1 MMNTIVNEKMISFK
15 ELEQKMFDY
24 ICEFGRGLT
33 QTILE
38 SYDEELQRGR
48 DKKALRSK
56 GTRRTTIKTVY
67 GEVEYNRNIY
77 EGKNSEGRTIWVYL
91 LDEAMSM
98 DKIGL
103 ISTNLAEK
111 IASTVTE
118 SSYHV
123 TADLISSTCG
133 QTISHGGVWN
143 LVQHLGEK
151 ISMEEDV
158 KTSEMD
164 ADKGRGEKII
174 PILFEEMD
182 GVWLRMQGK
191 GHKKEPKQEM
201 KVSVT
206 YEGWEKDDKGSSC
219 LSNKHVM
226 AGMEKSDEF
235 HAKREA
241 QIRSQYDTDEIGF
254 RILNGDGG
262 GWIKD
267 PYEPE
272 TVFQLD
278 RFHIHQDIKRK
289 IQDKAAQTAIT
300 SLFEAEKFEEM
311 FEYIE
316 IYATSVESPEGEDK
330 KSENAR
336 KLYAYLKNNEHG
348 LPPWQSQRD
357 DYPEAPEGIAYKNMG
372 VQENQNC
379 TTITLRMKKGRMRW
393 SSSGANNMA
402 KLLSSKENKELV
414 ETIGRYTDGILLA
427 EPIREILE
435 VLSAAKAPKKDGKGN
450 PYIDVM
456 THHIPMMDVAQT
468 ASRKIFKKAF
478 A

>member
-1 MMNTIVNEKMISFK
+1 MMNTIVNEKMIPFK
-15 ELEQKMFDY
+15 ELEQKIFNY

-33 QTILE
+33 KTILE
-38 SYDEELQRGR
+38 SYDEELQRSR

-77 EGKNSEGRTIWVYL
+77 KGKDSEDRTIWVYL

-98 DKIGL
+98 DKMGL

-111 IASTVTE
+111 IASAVTE
-118 SSYHV
+118 SSYQV

-143 LVQHLGEK
+143 LVQRLGEK
-151 ISMEEDV
+151 ISIEEEV

-164 ADKGRGEKII
+164 AGKEHGEKII

-191 GHKKEPKQEM
+191 GHKKAPKQEM

-206 YEGWEKDDKGSSC
+206 YEGWEKDDKTSSR

-226 AGMEKSDEF
+226 AGMEKSNEF

-241 QIRSQYDTDEIGF
+241 QIRSQYAADEIGF

-289 IQDKAAQTAIT
+289 ISDKAAQTAIT
-300 SLFEAEKFEEM
+300 NLFEAEKFAEM

-330 KSENAR
+330 KSEKAR
-336 KLYAYLKNNEHG
+336 KLYEYLKNNEHG
-348 LPPWQSQRD
+348 LSPWQSQRE
-357 DYPEAPEGIAYKNMG
+357 DYPEAPEGIVYKNMG

-379 TTITLRMKKGRMRW
+379 TTITLRMKNGRMRW
-393 SSSGANNMA
+393 STSGANNMA
-402 KLLSSKENKELV
+402 KLLSRKENKELV

-427 EPIREILE
+427 EPIGEILE

-456 THHIPMMDVAQT
+456 THHIPMLDVAQT

>member
-1 MMNTIVNEKMISFK
+1 MIDTIVNEKMIQFK
-15 ELEQKMFDY
+15 ELEQKIY
-24 ICEFGRGLT
+24 SYVCEFGRGLT
-33 QTILE
+33 QSILE
-38 SYDEELQRGR
+38 AYDEELLKGR

-56 GTRRTTIKTVY
+56 GKRRTTIKTVY
-67 GEVEYNRNIY
+67 GEVEYYRNIY
-77 EGKNSEGRTIWVYL
+77 MGKDREGRTIWVYL

-118 SSYHV
+118 SPYQV
-123 TADLISSTCG
+123 TADIISSTCG

-143 LVQHLGEK
+143 LVQRLGER
-151 ISMEEDV
+151 ISEEEDV
-158 KTSEMD
+158 KTNEMD
-164 ADKGRGEKII
+164 AGMDRGERAA

-182 GVWLRMQGK
+182 GVWIKMQGE
-191 GHKKEPKQEM
+191 GHKKVPKQEI
-201 KVSVT
+201 KVSIT
-206 YEGWEKDDKGSSC
+206 YEGWEEDGKGRSR

-226 AGMEKSDEF
+226 AGMEKSSEF

-241 QIRSQYDTDEIGF
+241 QIRSQYDADEIGF

-278 RFHIHQDIKRK
+278 RFHIYQDIKRK
-289 IQDKAAQTAIT
+289 LPDKAAQAAVTG
-300 SLFEAEKFEEM
+300 LFEAGEFEGM

-316 IYATSVESPEGEDK
+316 LYATSVESPEGEDK
-330 KSENAR
+330 KSEKAR
-336 KLYAYLKNNEHG
+336 KLGEYLKNNEHG

-357 DYPEAPEGIAYKNMG
+357 DYPEAPEGVAYKNMG

-379 TTITLRMKKGRMRW
+379 TMITLRMKNRRMRW
-393 SSSGANNMA
+393 SPLGANNMA
-402 KLLSSKENKELV
+402 KLLSSKENQELA
-414 ETIGRYTDGILLA
+414 ETIGRYTDGMVPA
-427 EPIREILE
+427 GPAYEILE
-435 VLSAAKAPKKDGKGN
+435 VLSAAKSPKKDGKGN
-450 PYIDVM
+450 PYIDVI
-456 THHIPMMDVAQT
+456 THHIPMLDAVQT
-468 ASRKIFKKAF
+468 AARKIFRKAF